1 MVRRVHY
8 AAASQY
14 KVSVRFWKYD
24 GGYQLSSCFSV
35 REKWIVFINLSLISI
50 IEYIPISMV
59 EKKN

>member
-1 MVRRVHY
+1 MLIPQELQLSLHY

-35 REKWIVFINLSLISI
+35 RKGGLGYILYSLF
-50 IEYIPISMV
+50 
-59 EKKN
+59 N